1 MSDVFWV
8 GENDEIS
15 KGCHL
20 KMSVVG
26 TVHLQVMLV
35 VVVCFGKG
43 LFFSYA
49 SDISISSARIDI
61 SVK

>member
-1 MSDVFWV
+1 MSF
-8 GENDEIS
+8 
-15 KGCHL
+15 
-20 KMSVVG
+20 VG

-49 SDISISSARIDI
+49 SGISISSARIDI